1 MSKKNRIKNGYHEP
15 ETLFDTHRPVG
26 PAQAREYKS
35 QKAQLASEVR
45 HGTRK
50 DIKRSMSYKTG
61 LAEWDEKARLEQ
73 REKRRSGLQARVQR
87 WLDEDKDLRGYGLK
101 AQVTGGKVLVSGTV
115 DTLAEKQR
123 LENVLKEI
131 PGVEAVES
139 AVALSTDGA
148 VRDEEIE
155 EEVRQELEAAPGVA
169 GHRVGVTV
177 RGGTAVLRGD
187 VADSEEAQAAILAAA
202 KARGVRRVA
211 SHLQRRG
218 RGEANLEELF
228 HGQVRNDAEQE
239 S

>member
-1 MSKKNRIKNGYHEP
+1 
-15 ETLFDTHRPVG
+15 
-26 PAQAREYKS
+26 
-35 QKAQLASEVR
+35 
-45 HGTRK
+45 
-50 DIKRSMSYKTG
+50 MSYKTG
-61 LAEWDEKARLEQ
+61 LAEWDEKARLEH

-87 WLDEDKDLRGYGLK
+87 WLDGDKDLRGYGLK

-123 LENVLKEI
+123 LENALKEI

-187 VADSEEAQAAILAAA
+187 VADSEEAQAAVLAAA

-218 RGEANLEELF
+218 RGEAHLEELF